1 MSEHDNGQHQIDTL
15 EHAGDGAQDVTHCD
29 PADTATP
36 PADADHNATPAP
48 RNARSPRT
56 RRRAAGHVPADLP
69 ALLHQH
75 LNAMGPAEAVQA
87 LDALQRLASQP
98 SADGSHVHPAW
109 LTQLGVEI
117 AAHRDGPAIK
127 RLVAMLV
134 DLLPLTS
141 RTDNDAAVGLV
152 IGFARQQATAAH
164 EAATDRQ
171 RRRR

>member
-1 MSEHDNGQHQIDTL
+1 MNEHDNDHAHLDTL
-15 EHAGDGAQDVTHCD
+15 DPERDHVQDAAPHNDSHTATLPPAGDGDAQR
-29 PADTATP
+29 PA
-36 PADADHNATPAP
+36 
-48 RNARSPRT
+48 RNAKPPRT

-98 SADGSHVHPAW
+98 SADGAHVHPAW
-109 LTQLGVEI
+109 LTQLGAEI
-117 AAHRDGPAIK
+117 ATHRDGPAIK

-164 EAATDRQ
+164 EAAANRQ
-171 RRRR
+171 SRRR